1 MGQKGDEEMG
11 RGMDMTNTEVKNL
24 LENYKIHRKLTRDLL
39 LSLGQE
45 HLSVK
50 PFHASGSFGKQFR
63 HLIDIER
70 SYVESL
76 TTGSLSFFRPNVDHS
91 IEIDKIRLI
100 NEMDTLDRELIQIIC
115 SLGNV
120 KAYNKYIDCRQAVNY
135 LGESNMFASPIRILS
150 WITEHEI
157 FHEGEL
163 ALYVR
168 NEKLKFPDSWMIWG
182 LR

>member
-1 MGQKGDEEMG
+1 MGS
-11 RGMDMTNTEVKNL
+11 GMDTTNTDMKNL
-24 LENYKIHRKLTRDLL
+24 LENYKVHRKLTRDLL
-39 LSLGQE
+39 LSIGQE
-45 HLSVK
+45 QLSAK

-91 IEIDKIRLI
+91 IEIDKNRLI
-100 NEMDTLDRELIQIIC
+100 IEMDTLDRELIQIIC
-115 SLGNV
+115 NLGNA
-120 KAYNKYIDCRQAVNY
+120 KTDDKYIDCRQAVKY
-135 LGESNMFASPIRILS
+135 LGEGNMFASPIQILK

-168 NEKLKFPDSWMIWG
+168 NEKLKFPGSWMIWG
-182 LR
+182 LK

>member
-1 MGQKGDEEMG
+1 
-11 RGMDMTNTEVKNL
+11 MDVTNTEVKNL
-24 LENYKIHRKLTRDLL
+24 LENYKTHRKLTRDLL

-45 HLSVK
+45 QLSAK
-50 PFHASGSFGKQFR
+50 PFHASGTFGKQFR
-63 HLIDIER
+63 HLIDIE
-70 SYVESL
+70 SCYVESL
-76 TTGSLSFFRPNVDHS
+76 TTGSLTFLRPNVDHS
-91 IEIDKIRLI
+91 IENDKKRLI
-100 NEMDTLDRELIQIIC
+100 HGMDTVDSELSQIIC
-115 SLGNV
+115 SLGNA
-120 KAYNKYIDCRQAVNY
+120 KADDKYIDCRQAVKY

-182 LR
+182 LK

>member
-1 MGQKGDEEMG
+1 MGS
-11 RGMDMTNTEVKNL
+11 GMDTTNTDMKNL
-24 LENYKIHRKLTRDLL
+24 LENYKVHRKLTRDLL
-39 LSLGQE
+39 LSIGQE
-45 HLSVK
+45 QLSAK

-63 HLIDIER
+63 HLIYIER

-91 IEIDKIRLI
+91 IENDKEKLI
-100 NEMDTLDRELIQIIC
+100 HEMDTVDVDLIQIIG
-115 SLGNV
+115 SIGNA
-120 KAYNKYIDCRQAVNY
+120 KAEDKYIDCSQAVKY
-135 LGESNMFASPIRILS
+135 LGDRNMLASPIQILK

-168 NEKLKFPDSWMIWG
+168 NEKLKFPESWMIWG
-182 LR
+182 LK

>member
-1 MGQKGDEEMG
+1 MII
-11 RGMDMTNTEVKNL
+11 TEIENL

-39 LSLGQE
+39 VFISEEQLP
-45 HLSVK
+45 VK
-50 PFHASGSFGKQFR
+50 PFHASGTFGKQFR

-91 IEIDKIRLI
+91 IENDKERLI
-100 NEMDTLDRELIQIIC
+100 HEMDTVDRVLIQIIG
-115 SLGNV
+115 SIGIA
-120 KAYNKYIDCRQAVNY
+120 KAGEKYIDCRQAVKY
-135 LGESNMFASPIRILS
+135 LGDKNMLASPIQILK
-150 WITEHEI
+150 WMTEHEI

-168 NEKLKFPDSWMIWG
+168 NEKLRFPDNWMIWG
-182 LR
+182 LK

>member
-1 MGQKGDEEMG
+1 M
-11 RGMDMTNTEVKNL
+11 KNSEIRNQ

-39 LSLGQE
+39 LSLNQE
-45 HLSVK
+45 QLSIE
-50 PFHASGSFGKQFR
+50 PFSVSGTFGKQFR

-70 SYVESL
+70 CYVESL
-76 TTGSLSFFRPNVDHS
+76 KTGSLTFFRSSIDHS
-91 IEIDKIRLI
+91 IENDKKRLI
-100 NEMDTLDRELIQIIC
+100 QEMDDEDRKLDQIFVSIQWEKANDKTVNC
-115 SLGNV
+115 S
-120 KAYNKYIDCRQAVNY
+120 QAVEY
-135 LGESNMFASPIRILS
+135 LGDNNKLASPVQILL

-168 NEKLKFPDSWMIWG
+168 NEKLKFPGSWMIWG